1 MYCPNC
7 SAEALKDQKF
17 CRSCGMELQAVAIL
31 LGAQSHIAKPDRPD
45 EAFFHGRQ
53 RAMLVWGMILTLAAV
68 AFGSSVKILQKEHI
82 QLAGDFTPYLMV
94 ITLLIAF
101 FGMGLMC
108 YPFLQMISPK
118 RRSSLAATPKPEP
131 IGDPNS
137 ALLQGEPASVTEQT
151 TEFLEATQLATKPRD
166 TAPQAE

>member
-7 SAEALKDQKF
+7 SAEPSKDQKF

-31 LGAQSHIAKPDRPD
+31 LGAQSNIAKAERPD
-45 EAFFHGRQ
+45 EALFHGHQ
-53 RAMLVWGMILTLAAV
+53 RAMLIWGMILTLGAA
-68 AFGSSVKILQKEHI
+68 AFGSSLKILGKEHI
-82 QLAGDFTPYLMV
+82 QLAGEFTPYLMV
-94 ITLLIAF
+94 ITLVIAF

-118 RRSSLAATPKPEP
+118 RRTSLAATPKSES

-137 ALLQGEPASVTEQT
+137 ALLQEEPPSVTEQT
-151 TEFLEATQLATKPRD
+151 TEFFEATQLATKPRD
-166 TAPQAE
+166 TAPQTE